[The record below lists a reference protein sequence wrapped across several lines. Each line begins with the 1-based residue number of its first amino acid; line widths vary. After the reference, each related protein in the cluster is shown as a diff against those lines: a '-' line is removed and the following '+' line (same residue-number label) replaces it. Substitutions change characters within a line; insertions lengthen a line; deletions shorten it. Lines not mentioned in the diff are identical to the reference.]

1 MAFAPL
7 RAAADDIDIFIGASG
22 GVSGNPNVLIIL
34 DNTSNWNRQSQHW
47 PGGVTQ
53 GQAEVAA
60 IQTVI
65 NNLGGGLS
73 VDANVNVGL
82 MMFTDS
88 SSGRAGGYIR
98 YPVKQMTVANKLA
111 LSNILTSIFNNLTAS
126 EVSSN
131 ANYGNALFD
140 AFKYFGG
147 YTSPSHV
154 VDGVAGTPVDAT
166 HFGPAVYDTQQNYHG
181 LANVSGYTS
190 SALTTFSSPI
200 STADS
205 CARNF
210 IIFIGNGFPNADD
223 YTILS
228 GVQGDI
234 TELSV
239 PNFVTTNSTVTYD
252 GGYGACSIGTAST
265 IAGGY
270 GACSNSGNPS
280 TVGNTCPAGTTVASN
295 TTRSLSPNTCSGS
308 KRQWGVDCTYVAS
321 PSTVGNTCTAGDTVV
336 ANLTRSK
343 TPNTCSAPNLQWGVD
358 CSYTQTTVT
367 PTSPPTYSAPGNKA
381 RSADEW
387 ARFLYQTDVSGI
399 AGQQNVTTYSIDAF
413 YAQQDANQTGLL
425 MSMARVGGGKYYP
438 ASNQGQIQTDLQNI
452 FVEIQGVNS
461 VFASASLPISASNR
475 AVRDNQVYI
484 GVFRPDPDL
493 KPRWFG
499 NLKQYQLVPDAGSGV
514 ALGDSA
520 GTLAVNPLT
529 GFITSCATSYWTSD
543 SSTYW
548 STVPTNPPPEGA
560 CTTTTFNKWSDA
572 PDGPMVEK
580 GAVAEVI
587 RKGNNPP
594 ATNTTPTWAV
604 NRTMKTFQSGGLTA
618 FTTTSSGLAQSLV
631 DFTLGKDVNDENG
644 NADVTETRPSVHGDV
659 IHSRPLAI
667 DYGGS
672 TGVVVYYGSNDGA
685 FRAVNGSTGQER
697 WAFVANEFFSTRTT
711 SGGASPLQR
720 LRDNTPLVAY
730 GTAPLAGSQLRDYL
744 FDGSIGSYQNADF
757 SNVWIYPTMRRGG
770 RMIYALDV
778 TTPGTP
784 VFKWKV
790 GCPNLDNDTGCT
802 TGMTGIG
809 QTWSMPNV
817 AFLKGYSTATP
828 IVAVGGGYDGCEDA
842 NTSAPSCSSP
852 KGNHVYIFNADTGS
866 LLRTFDTERSVIA
879 DVAYVDVDFD
889 GYPDYAYAVDTG
901 GSVYRI
907 DFVDSSKTPLASGSW
922 SIHTVAYTS
931 GSGRKFEYAPAI
943 LPNSGKVYLALGSG
957 DREHPLQGQYPFT
970 TPVTN
975 RFYVYLDD
983 LSLSPASKAQAV
995 NLDDLSS
1002 FQDFTV
1008 NQACATANVL
1018 PNSTQKGWL
1027 MNLNQHGVGEQ
1038 TVTSAIM
1045 AGGVATFSTNRPI
1058 PAVAGTCST
1067 LLGEARGY
1075 LVNMFNG
1082 SGAIGVTGSC
1092 GGDQSSTFTGGGLP
1106 PSPVLAKVV
1115 VAGQTQTVLLGA
1127 IQKNGGPSS
1136 VIGAQTVQPPLNY
1149 KRKMMYWFTSGSDS
1163 K

>member
-1 MAFAPL
+1 
-7 RAAADDIDIFIGASG
+7 
-22 GVSGNPNVLIIL
+22 
-34 DNTSNWNRQSQHW
+34 
-47 PGGVTQ
+47 
-53 GQAEVAA
+53 
-60 IQTVI
+60 
-65 NNLGGGLS
+65 
-73 VDANVNVGL
+73 
-82 MMFTDS
+82 
-88 SSGRAGGYIR
+88 
-98 YPVKQMTVANKLA
+98 
-111 LSNILTSIFNNLTAS
+111 
-126 EVSSN
+126 
-131 ANYGNALFD
+131 
-140 AFKYFGG
+140 
-147 YTSPSHV
+147 
-154 VDGVAGTPVDAT
+154 
-166 HFGPAVYDTQQNYHG
+166 
-181 LANVSGYTS
+181 
-190 SALTTFSSPI
+190 
-200 STADS
+200 
-205 CARNF
+205 
-210 IIFIGNGFPNADD
+210 
-223 YTILS
+223 
-228 GVQGDI
+228 
-234 TELSV
+234 
-239 PNFVTTNSTVTYD
+239 
-252 GGYGACSIGTAST
+252 
-265 IAGGY
+265 
-270 GACSNSGNPS
+270 
-280 TVGNTCPAGTTVASN
+280 
-295 TTRSLSPNTCSGS
+295 
-308 KRQWGVDCTYVAS
+308 
-321 PSTVGNTCTAGDTVV
+321 
-336 ANLTRSK
+336 
-343 TPNTCSAPNLQWGVD
+343 
-358 CSYTQTTVT
+358 
-367 PTSPPTYSAPGNKA
+367 
-381 RSADEW
+381 
-387 ARFLYQTDVSGI
+387 
-399 AGQQNVTTYSIDAF
+399 
-413 YAQQDANQTGLL
+413 
-425 MSMARVGGGKYYP
+425 
-438 ASNQGQIQTDLQNI
+438 
-452 FVEIQGVNS
+452 
-461 VFASASLPISASNR
+461 
-475 AVRDNQVYI
+475 
-484 GVFRPDPDL
+484 
-493 KPRWFG
+493 
-499 NLKQYQLVPDAGSGV
+499 
-514 ALGDSA
+514 
-520 GTLAVNPLT
+520 
-529 GFITSCATSYWTSD
+529 
-543 SSTYW
+543 
-548 STVPTNPPPEGA
+548 
-560 CTTTTFNKWSDA
+560 
-572 PDGPMVEK
+572 
-580 GAVAEVI
+580 VAEVI